1 MIDKKEYLN
10 VAKLERGDIIEDKSL
25 NLFGEITIPVLN
37 ILNKS
42 EFDYLDISDAI
53 FGIAY
58 EPHWTCHGWSHSG
71 PVESVSYKKVEML
84 RVFLENIRAKTILLP
99 DNVMQRHINSA
110 KLNED
115 IKELKVND
123 TCPQF
128 AYENGKLMNKKKTR
142 VVFG

>member
-10 VAKLERGDIIEDKSL
+10 VSKLEKGDIIEDKSL
-25 NLFGEITIPVLN
+25 NLIGEITIPVLN
-37 ILNKS
+37 ILLNF
-42 EFDYLDISDAI
+42 EFEYLDISEAQ

-58 EPHWTCHGWSHSG
+58 VPHWTCRGWSHSG
-71 PVESVSYKKVEML
+71 PVESVSYQKVELL
-84 RVFLENIRAKTILLP
+84 RMFLESIQAKTILLP
-99 DNVMQRHINSA
+99 DDVMPRHINSA
-110 KLNED
+110 KSNEY
-115 IKELKVND
+115 IQELKVND